1 MLAVVQIQW
10 FFICCIRKWKDVF
23 LSKVVLSQQRQDCTQ
38 ETTPW
43 QTQLASTAHN
53 RWLHTPSCSFFCW
66 VLLPADFTLHS
77 ANVQTFLPN
86 LETVIKHTLAVFIHD
101 TNHSGCQKFSLQEH
115 LLYLLKCKYIMTQKR
130 VRKKSK
136 AEHCPDVGQ
145 NRHVFAFMFLNL
157 YCKVATLV

>member
-1 MLAVVQIQW
+1 MKR
-10 FFICCIRKWKDVF
+10 C
-23 LSKVVLSQQRQDCTQ
+23 LSLQGGTFTTTSGLYAGNNSLTNSTGFNSTQQVAT
-38 ETTPW
+38 
-43 QTQLASTAHN
+43 
-53 RWLHTPSCSFFCW
+53 HTPCCSFFCW
-66 VLLPADFTLHS
+66 VLLPADFTLCS
-77 ANVQTFLPN
+77 ANVQTFPPN
-86 LETVIKHTLAVFIHD
+86 LGTVIKHTLAVFIHD

-115 LLYLLKCKYIMTQKR
+115 LLYLLKCKYITTQKR